1 MVSRAK
7 YLLFVPGDNGAL
19 YRMLYQAH
27 MLQHM
32 SDQSVGLYADIPVHQ
47 RSYECS
53 YEVEHEQMCSTFY
66 RDACL

>member
-1 MVSRAK
+1 MVSRAE

-47 RSYECS
+47 RSYGCS
-53 YEVEHEQMCSTFY
+53 YEVEHERYTEGI
-66 RDACL
+66 